1 MSPHATLMYH
11 QIYCWR
17 SGKYQDL
24 VDDREQMDR
33 LNDMIENFVIERT
46 ELTKE
51 NLLGIREK
59 KRDTYFS
66 AKEAEELKIIDS
78 IIQIG
83 E

>member
-1 MSPHATLMYH
+1 
-11 QIYCWR
+11 
-17 SGKYQDL
+17 
-24 VDDREQMDR
+24 MDR